1 VIGGGMSDHQ
11 LTYEIRNYRVF
22 MSPYLNHPL
31 KRAVDILF
39 SLLLL
44 PVVIPVFLVICLMV
58 LLLDGQ
64 PVFFSHKRVGKDGK
78 LFDLIKIRTL
88 KHSFNSAPGA
98 QHQQQDVTSLG
109 KFLRKTR
116 IDEIPQIWTILKG
129 EMSWVG
135 PRPEVIYYYEHYIDK
150 DPHYARR
157 QVAKPG
163 ITGLAQL
170 NDPNASPD
178 QNLEKL
184 IFDLKYVDHASFNMD
199 LRILINSFIVIWKS

>member
-1 VIGGGMSDHQ
+1 
-11 LTYEIRNYRVF
+11 
-22 MSPYLNHPL
+22 MSPFLGHPL
-31 KRAVDILF
+31 KRIVDILF

-44 PVVIPVFLVICLMV
+44 PVVIPIFFVVCLMV
-58 LLLDGQ
+58 LLFDGR
-64 PVFFSHKRVGKDGK
+64 PIFFSHKRVGKDGK
-78 LFDLIKIRTL
+78 LFDLVKIRTL
-88 KHSFNSAPGA
+88 KHDFNSISGA

-109 KFLRKTR
+109 KLLRKTR
-116 IDEIPQIWTILKG
+116 FDEIPQIWSILKG

-135 PRPEVIYYYEHYIDK
+135 PRPEVIYYYEHFKEK
-150 DPHYARR
+150 DPNYARR

-184 IFDLKYVDHASFNMD
+184 IFDLKYVDHASFSMD
-199 LRILINSFIVIWKS
+199 LRILIKSFIVIWKS